1 MADNPNPNSVKDR
14 LFGELN
20 DVSKPQVRKRFSLE
34 HDQTIAAMAAATR
47 DTYVPNGLANVGEFK
62 GIALKVISGPG
73 AADGDQTMEKGGWF
87 SSFFGDESSTS
98 DVSVLVEVK
107 VRVPEVHSMLP
118 IPDAIGP
125 DAPPDQQ
132 AIMDMYPT
140 FVAQS
145 LAVQSPAP
153 GDLVWVDWGNRQNW
167 TDPYYIRPVKEIA
180 VGGAAGGAAGRDA
193 HKKPC
198 VGSYDAQTPKGDPV
212 AAKNA
217 ALPAHIGLPRLKR
230 IQKPKGKPVL
240 HEGDAGELRGAKMPL
255 NKPTKAQW
263 KKTVEKQLPPGKSW
277 MGICKNQG
285 MDDEKFKASRSNI
298 IWYSNST
305 DFKQPWE
312 LMYFFHGLNEFTGK
326 TFEKQIAPQ
335 ISTAVAQGR
344 NFVLV
349 MPELPW
355 SKEFGGKR
363 QSSAFKE
370 PKQFEKYHTEI
381 LDSLQSLSATSATQT
396 APTPSFISI
405 YAHSAGG
412 GALKNIAQDLQ
423 TIKPNR
429 LFLSD
434 CDYTGVTSA
443 VWKRYISTPAGKDA
457 WMTCITTKGKTRKA
471 TEKVFKDEIKEVQKT
486 RELYHIKTKKSHSW
500 CGENCMITISDELIE
515 RQKKK
520 EVAKKKEADKEKPGD
535 DEGQNVAGA
544 GDNPDAKKA
553 PGVEQVPKKDPE
565 GAPPPVQA
573 PAETPSKQS
582 KKSETSKKSDF
593 KTAKAVEYEENRVY
607 LKEYGGSL
615 VGKAADELLVRV
627 DDPATG
633 QRLHKLVA
641 VRYNAMKAA
650 AAQASADVGG
660 PFQLKI
666 SSGWRRHRWKN
677 DRKIYNAFLAKNYPK
692 GNGKTYLAFNSPHE
706 SGLAFDLKCHGL
718 YASKGGSKTIGT
730 QEKTKLFAW
739 LKENAHKY
747 GFTPYKA
754 EPWHWECRLPWDA
767 YASGEEFVKDKDYE
781 IKVTYIGGKNAQLP
795 SGPSTGGS
803 KSGSPSKDKKCVRTG
818 RDGKPSAP
826 PGPYKP
832 GIPYKVTGGGK
843 CKLTDCEPP
852 KEGGAW
858 GDHPGCWSPEMT
870 LFVLHETG
878 GWGYSQASSKRRLG
892 NRPVKKFVQ
901 YWGAADGSIQQC
913 AHPSRVAG
921 HANCTNK
928 HSIGIEVHCFGT
940 TSGNGY
946 AKWEKK
952 VAMGIHIISK
962 TGKGDIAVEPG
973 DYRLASNTP
982 EYHLPNLKQCEAAW
996 QLAILLSKNPPS
1008 PPPEAKWS
1016 QSEAR
1021 NARIYGIPQWS
1032 GTSKINIPIAFPTG
1046 VDGDK
1051 FWWAKWN
1058 GGPTRDMHSAHAW
1071 FRKHRPKGITSH
1083 ARIHNHQDGV
1093 NLEYYCYARAVKKMS
1108 PKNAFW
1114 AMVGAICTGNWA
1126 GADKGCWTPL
1136 PNAKMVAI
1144 GKKKYPAAWFKAK
1157 SYRLVGKKKW
1167 KQLAAANPQW
1177 FANAEIAAAAAK

>member
-1 MADNPNPNSVKDR
+1 MAENPNPNAVKDR
-14 LFGELN
+14 KFGELN
-20 DVSKPQVRKRFSLE
+20 DVSKPVIRKRFNLDN
-34 HDQTIAAMAAATR
+34 DQTFAAMASATKA
-47 DTYVPNGLANVGEFK
+47 TYMPNGLDNIGSFK

-73 AADGDQTMEKGGWF
+73 PADGDQTMEKGGWF
-87 SSFFGDESSTS
+87 SSFYEDESSTS

-118 IPDAIGP
+118 IPDALGP

-132 AIMDMYPT
+132 AIMDLYPT

-145 LAVQSPAP
+145 TAVQAPAP

-167 TDPYYIRPVKEIA
+167 SDPYYIRPVKEVGVGGA
-180 VGGAAGGAAGRDA
+180 VGGSAGKDA

-198 VGSYDAQTPKGDPV
+198 VGSYSAAPPKGDPV
-212 AAKNA
+212 AGKNA
-217 ALPAHIGLPRLKR
+217 ALPAHSGLPRLKR
-230 IQKPKGKPVL
+230 KQKPKGKPVL
-240 HEGDAGELRGAKMPL
+240 LTTPFETAKPNTMPI
-255 NKPTKAQW
+255 NEPTKAQW
-263 KKTVEKQLPPGKSW
+263 KKAVEKHLPPGRSW
-277 MGICKNQG
+277 IGICTHQG
-285 MDDEKFKASRSNI
+285 FNDEKYKASRANI

-312 LMYFFHGLNEFTGK
+312 LIYFFHGLKEFTGK

-335 ISTAVAQGR
+335 ISTAVSQGR

-355 SKEFGGKR
+355 SKEFGGGR
-363 QSSAFKE
+363 QSSAFSEKE
-370 PKQFEKYHTEI
+370 SFTKYHTEI
-381 LDSLQSLSATSATQT
+381 LNNIKGLSKISDP
-396 APTPSFISI
+396 APSYISI
-405 YAHSAGG
+405 HAHSAGG

-423 TIKPNR
+423 TIKPKR

-443 VWKRYISTPAGKDA
+443 VWKRYVNTNAGKDV
-457 WMTCITTKGKTRKA
+457 WMTCLTTKGKTRKA
-471 TEKVFKDEIKEVQKT
+471 TEKVFKDEIKEIQKE

-520 EVAKKKEADKEKPGD
+520 EVEKKKEADKEAPKD
-535 DEGQNVAGA
+535 DEAQNIAGA
-544 GDNPDAKKA
+544 GDNPDAKKD
-553 PGVEQVPKKDPE
+553 PGVEQLPKKE
-565 GAPPPVQA
+565 STEKEPPVQA
-573 PAETPSKQS
+573 PAESPSKQT
-582 KKSETSKKSDF
+582 KKSETSKKADF
-593 KTAKAVEYEENRVY
+593 KVEPGKEYEENRVR

-615 VGKAADELLVRV
+615 IGAAADKLLVEV
-627 DDPATG
+627 HPG
-633 QRLHKLVA
+633 VKLHKLA
-641 VRYNAMKAA
+641 AARYNALKAA
-650 AAQASADVGG
+650 AAEASPEEGG

-692 GNGKTYLAFNSPHE
+692 GNGKTYVAFNSPHE

-718 YASKGGSKTIGT
+718 YASKGGSKTVGT

-739 LKENAHKY
+739 LKANAWKY

-754 EPWHWECRLPWDA
+754 EPWHWECRIPWDA
-767 YASGEEFVKDKDYE
+767 YASGEEFTDDYSQR
-781 IKVTYIGGKNAQLP
+781 VTYIGGKNAQLP
-795 SGPSTGGS
+795 SGPSTGG
-803 KSGSPSKDKKCVRTG
+803 KRSGSSSKNKKCVSTG
-818 RDGKPSAP
+818 RGGGKASGP

-832 GIPYKVTGGGK
+832 GVPYKVTGGGK

-858 GDHPGCWSPEMT
+858 GDNPGLWSPEMT
-870 LFVLHETG
+870 LLVMHETG
-878 GWGYSQASSKRRLG
+878 GWGYSGATSKRRLG
-892 NRPVKKFVQ
+892 NRSTKKFVH

-928 HSIGIEVHCFGT
+928 HSVGLEVHAFSV
-940 TSGNGY
+940 TSGNTY
-946 AKWEKK
+946 APWTKK
-952 VAMGIHIISK
+952 VSMGVHIVS
-962 TGKGDIAVEPG
+962 GRGMGDIATEPG
-973 DYRLASNTP
+973 KVVATNTK
-982 EYHLPNLKQCEAAW
+982 EHHLPNLKQCEAAW
-996 QLAILLSKNPPS
+996 QLAIHLSKNPPP
-1008 PPPEAKWS
+1008 PPPEAKWDQS
-1016 QSEAR
+1016 QAR
-1021 NARIYGIPQWS
+1021 AGRIYGISEWS

-1046 VDGDK
+1046 IWDNK

-1071 FRKHRPKGITSH
+1071 FRKHKPAGITSH
-1083 ARIHNHQDGV
+1083 ARIHNHHDGICI
-1093 NLEYYCYARAVKKMS
+1093 EYYCYARAAKKMS

-1114 AMVGAICTGNWA
+1114 AMVGAICSGTR
-1126 GADKGCWTPL
+1126 DHEKGCWTPL
-1136 PNAKMVAI
+1136 PGPEMVAV

-1157 SYRLVGKKKW
+1157 TYRLVGKKKW

-1177 FANAEIAAAAAK
+1177 FANEKIAQAAAK